1 MQSQLLEEA
10 ETDTCHEPPSHEE
23 VIALQKQEEKEMK
36 MISADEEEVPSGETA
51 CHKEC
56 GS

>member
-1 MQSQLLEEA
+1 LLEEA